1 MQTIKKI
8 FHIPRRFVAEEW
20 GGSETFIAETSFR
33 LKQKGYEPHILTT
46 LALSNQRQDSY
57 RDIPIRRYPYFY
69 PYIGLKK
76 GARDVLDKKAGNLF
90 SFALMRALRR
100 AEGGRPD
107 LIHLH
112 TGKRFGAIARHY
124 AVRKGIPYVISLH
137 GGQLAVPQEE
147 QETWTEPTKGALEW
161 GKLLGWWVGSR
172 RVLEDAAAIICV
184 GKDEYEEMKK
194 AFPRKDVVYLPNG
207 VDVARF
213 ARGNPVGSD
222 LEGSRTDIDGS
233 RTDLDRSQAD
243 IDASR
248 TDLEGRRQVSDSRT
262 RFRKAYAIPEDRF
275 VYLVTARFDVQKNQL
290 GLVQQ
295 LGNII
300 SRIPDAHLLLVGA
313 VTSPRYLDAV
323 RQAAAD
329 ARIADR
335 ITIIPGIPYTDRSLV
350 DAYHAADS
358 FILPSLHEPFGMVV
372 LEAWAAGLSAA
383 VSRRGGLPSIV
394 THNETGLLFD
404 PEAPYDHSDSIASA
418 LIELR
423 SDAEKRKRLAGAGR
437 KTAAETYSWDA
448 VTDQLIEI
456 YRRAYAHTLS

>member
-1 MQTIKKI
+1 M
-8 FHIPRRFVAEEW
+8 
-20 GGSETFIAETSFR
+20 
-33 LKQKGYEPHILTT
+33 
-46 LALSNQRQDSY
+46 
-57 RDIPIRRYPYFY
+57 
-69 PYIGLKK
+69 
-76 GARDVLDKKAGNLF
+76 LDKKSRQSVLLYSSCGPCGGQKRAGPILF
-90 SFALMRALRR
+90 TFIPQAFRRNSPALCSPEGDSLCHIAARR
-100 AEGGRPD
+100 AAGGFLRKNRRP
-107 LIHLH
+107 
-112 TGKRFGAIARHY
+112 A
-124 AVRKGIPYVISLH
+124 P
-137 GGQLAVPQEE
+137 
-147 QETWTEPTKGALEW
+147 EPTKGALEW

-213 ARGNPVGSD
+213 APGSQ
-222 LEGSRTDIDGS
+222 TDIDGS
-233 RTDLDRSQAD
+233 R
-243 IDASR
+243 
-248 TDLEGRRQVSDSRT
+248 QVSDCRT
-262 RFRKAYAIPEDRF
+262 RFRKARNIPEDRF
-275 VYLVTARFDVQKNQL
+275 VFLVTARFDVQKNQL

-313 VTSPRYLDAV
+313 VTSPRYLETV
-323 RQAAAD
+323 RQAAAS
-329 ARIADR
+329 AGIADR
-335 ITIIPGIPYTDRSLV
+335 ITIIPGIPYTDQSLV

-372 LEAWAAGLSAA
+372 LEAWAAGLPAA

-394 THNETGLLFD
+394 THHETGLLFD
-404 PEAPYDHSDSIASA
+404 PEVPYDHPDSIASA

-423 SDAEKRKRLAGAGR
+423 SDAEKRKRLADAGR
-437 KTAAETYSWDA
+437 KSAAETYSWDA